1 MLLRSLLRI
10 PAEAGLK
17 FQDRENSPLPPEGTL
32 IPAKPKNRLKSF
44 AQSAIGV
51 SNSPAI
57 YEIIGTISCMIVIAY
72 VSGHALGTLFHEKK
86 TQFIHTIND
95 KINRPL

>member
-1 MLLRSLLRI
+1 
-10 PAEAGLK
+10 
-17 FQDRENSPLPPEGTL
+17 
-32 IPAKPKNRLKSF
+32 
-44 AQSAIGV
+44 
-51 SNSPAI
+51 
-57 YEIIGTISCMIVIAY
+57 MIVIAY